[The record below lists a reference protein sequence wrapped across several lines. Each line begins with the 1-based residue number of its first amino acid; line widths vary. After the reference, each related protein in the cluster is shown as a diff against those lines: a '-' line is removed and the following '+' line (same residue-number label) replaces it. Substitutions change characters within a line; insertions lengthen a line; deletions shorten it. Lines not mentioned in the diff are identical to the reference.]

1 MTKQT
6 SLKSLN
12 DNFMKLYRVNY
23 DSKVQ
28 TVNKSQY
35 RIMLLFCQIHID
47 STNITLFRINL

>member
-35 RIMLLFCQIHID
+35 RITYASFL
-47 STNITLFRINL
+47 SNTY